1 MMVPLNAVCTFFG
14 RTRQAFYKRQQ
25 GALRT
30 FIQEQQ
36 IIAEVRRI
44 RSKQPKVGGRKLLK
58 DIQRLG
64 FNVGRDRLFDI
75 LRKHG
80 MLIKRKRSGPRTTYS
95 NHWLRK
101 YTNLVKGVPLTG
113 SNQVFV
119 SDITYLRIASGDFA
133 YLSLVTDAWSR
144 KIVGWDVSSSL
155 CVKGAIRALKMA
167 LKNVPHPEGLIHHS
181 DRGIQYCCKDYIK
194 ILNDHHV
201 LVSMTEEN
209 HCYENAIA
217 ERLNG
222 ILKDEFLLGESL
234 PSITVAKELTRE
246 SVNTYNNYRRHMNLD
261 YQIPAEVHHAS
272 TL

>member
-1 MMVPLNAVCTFFG
+1 MTVPLNAICTFFG

-25 GALRT
+25 RSVKA

-36 IIAEVRRI
+36 IIAEVHRI

-58 DIQRLG
+58 DIQTLG
-64 FNVGRDRLFDI
+64 FDIGRDQLFDI

-80 MLIKRKRSGPRTTYS
+80 MLIKRKRRGPRTTNS

-101 YTNLVKGVPLTG
+101 YTNLVRGVPLTG
-113 SNQVFV
+113 PNQVFV

-133 YLSLVTDAWSR
+133 YLCLVTDAWSR

-155 CVKGAIRALKMA
+155 GVKGAIRALKMA

-181 DRGIQYCCKDYIK
+181 DRGIQYCCNEYIN

-201 LVSMTEEN
+201 LVSMTEDN

-217 ERLNG
+217 ERING
-222 ILKDEFLLGESL
+222 ILKDEFCLNTSL
-234 PSITVAKELTRE
+234 PSLKVAKELVRE
-246 SVNTYNNYRRHMNLD
+246 SIHIYNHYRRHMSLD
-261 YQIPAEVHHAS
+261 YQIPAEVHHDF
-272 TL
+272 T